1 MREKTTHEIWVVPR
15 GEYMVTLKSQG
26 VLVEGSPEELREE
39 LYLTMK
45 AIQHVIDALWELDKI
60 PSINQ
65 LHQMFYKILREQGFR
80 AHQCKQIYKY
90 ARALAKSA
98 RENNG
103 KKPILRKL
111 SARVDK
117 YDAKVD
123 LENQLVVVKLRNK
136 EFKIKLLHRRD
147 YVKKFICRKWYEV
160 IVSIDKQGR
169 IWISIPF
176 RWVYKPYGA
185 RRLISLDVNLK
196 KIAVYNG
203 RKVRRVSTRFTE
215 ALYLKH
221 LAEEVQKRHSYAWRR
236 NDKWLGIIR
245 NLHRRSRNIV
255 VDWCRKFAKYIV
267 IKAKRTRSTIVLEDL
282 ERLWFNSSQK
292 SSSLADKLSRFA
304 YRKLQLAIMT
314 KAIEYNVPI
323 VFVNSKDTSA
333 MCPRCEAK
341 LVYNRRLATC
351 PRCGFMTD
359 RDTIGAMNIYLKA
372 LKHLAP
378 SPGSGGTRSMTDETR
393 PKSGSPKDEPMTIHI
408 KSYKHIKR

>member
-1 MREKTTHEIWVVPR
+1 MREKTTHKIWVVPR

-147 YVKKFICRKWYEV
+147 YVKKFICRKWYE
-160 IVSIDKQGR
+160 
-169 IWISIPF
+169 
-176 RWVYKPYGA
+176 A
-185 RRLISLDVNLK
+185 
-196 KIAVYNG
+196 
-203 RKVRRVSTRFTE
+203 
-215 ALYLKH
+215 
-221 LAEEVQKRHSYAWRR
+221 
-236 NDKWLGIIR
+236 
-245 NLHRRSRNIV
+245 
-255 VDWCRKFAKYIV
+255 
-267 IKAKRTRSTIVLEDL
+267 
-282 ERLWFNSSQK
+282 
-292 SSSLADKLSRFA
+292 
-304 YRKLQLAIMT
+304 
-314 KAIEYNVPI
+314 
-323 VFVNSKDTSA
+323 
-333 MCPRCEAK
+333 
-341 LVYNRRLATC
+341 
-351 PRCGFMTD
+351 
-359 RDTIGAMNIYLKA
+359 
-372 LKHLAP
+372 
-378 SPGSGGTRSMTDETR
+378 
-393 PKSGSPKDEPMTIHI
+393 
-408 KSYKHIKR
+408 